1 MLRRI
6 IGHIKGIK
14 RKMIMFLFM
23 HNFFYKIKCVPEKN
37 WENSLSALQEFTNRF
52 QNLMVKDILYTE
64 IKDYREGKY
73 VGGVLINEKIGRAH
87 V

>member
-14 RKMIMFLFM
+14 RKMMMFLFM

-37 WENSLSALQEFTNRF
+37 WENSLSALQEFTDRF
-52 QNLMVKDILYTE
+52 Q
-64 IKDYREGKY
+64 
-73 VGGVLINEKIGRAH
+73 IGPTIGTHIGPGAYGIIFVRK